1 MAAPPP
7 FVNNNIAFDAGDLP
21 FYAANLRIVGEAPN
35 LNNVVNPATGFDDA
49 FNRLVGAVNAAN
61 VAPPSRYPAATLRL
75 QNLNAI
81 LRRKI
86 DYIQRRLAYYYTI
99 EGKVPGLIEK
109 LDKARLLF
117 EAAILKMQQ
126 AQAEPAGGEAFDAAV
141 NDLLGVADL
150 IDAIPR
156 DHMIGPGL
164 GANPG
169 DPPVDLDVFPA
180 GNGQGPGG
188 GAGAGGGD
196 GGGGGA
202 PVDAGRRLRREAP
215 AGRRGAIHDRGQLIG
230 PGPGIQGA
238 PPGAVR
244 ARVKQIDGL
253 DPALNQFP
261 DPNVGVAV
269 QMDDMAG
276 RPRIGSEGSGSGS
289 GSGSDSDSS
298 GGRKR
303 KSKRASKRKMKK
315 TKTKKSRKGSRKQ
328 RGGFRY
334 VTKPKTM
341 KRSASSSSSSTSS
354 TMSSARN

>member
-21 FYAANLRIVGEAPN
+21 FYAANRRIVGEAPN

-61 VAPPSRYPAATLRL
+61 VAPPTRYPAATERLR
-75 QNLNAI
+75 NLNDI

-109 LDKARLLF
+109 LDNARLLF
-117 EAAILKMQQ
+117 EAAMLKMQE
-126 AQAEPAGGEAFDAAV
+126 ARAEPAGGDAFDAAV
-141 NDLLGVADL
+141 NDLLRVADL
-150 IDAIPR
+150 IDAIPQ

-169 DPPVDLDVFPA
+169 DPPVDLGAFPA

-188 GAGAGGGD
+188 GAPGGGD

-202 PVDAGRRLRREAP
+202 PVDAGRRLRGGPP
-215 AGRRGAIHDRGQLIG
+215 AGPRGAINMGDRGQLIG
-230 PGPGIQGA
+230 PHPGIQGA

-244 ARVKQIDGL
+244 ARVNQIDGL

-276 RPRIGSEGSGSGS
+276 RRRIGSES
-289 GSGSDSDSS
+289 SGSDSDSA

-315 TKTKKSRKGSRKQ
+315 TKTKKSRKVTRKQ

-334 VTKPKTM
+334 VTKPKT
-341 KRSASSSSSSTSS
+341 KRHSSSSTSS